1 MARAKGKKN
10 YRNRVQFKWTK
21 ELIFLLVGLAVCIGL
36 VIFCLIPTRATTFY
50 NTWYSSDNSLQKDN
64 VFEEI
69 SYDSLKNKV
78 EKGELVY
85 VFYGTEKDSTSVT
98 NIGVL
103 DHYTNKFKKSN
114 DDKHYDVDKIY
125 VYNAKEAYN
134 LNSEDENAVEAL
146 NKKKDWFNTKLAK
159 DESTDL
165 NIDEISL
172 QTYSQLWIFKDGK
185 MVYSSQ
191 TILNNEQA
199 SDQSANFTLAA
210 FRFLSYGLEKGNAK
224 YSY

>member
-21 ELIFLLVGLAVCIGL
+21 ELIFFLVGLAVCIGL
-36 VIFCLIPTRATTFY
+36 MIFCLIPTRATTFY
-50 NTWYSSDNSLQKDN
+50 KTWSSSDGSLQKDN

-69 SYDSLKNKV
+69 SYNSLKNKI
-78 EKGELVY
+78 EKGELTY

-98 NIGVL
+98 NLALL
-103 DHYTNKFKKSN
+103 DHYTNKYTKSN
-114 DDKHYDVDKIY
+114 DKKHYDVDKIY
-125 VYNAKEAYN
+125 VYNANEAYN
-134 LNSEDENAVEAL
+134 LDSDDDNAVAEL
-146 NKKKDWFNTKLAK
+146 NKKKDWFNANLAK

-165 NIDEISL
+165 AIEEINL
-172 QTYSQLWIFKDGK
+172 TTYSQLWIFKDGK

-191 TILNNEQA
+191 TIINNEQA
-199 SDQSANFTLAA
+199 SAQGANFTLAA
-210 FRFLSYGLEKGNAK
+210 IRFLSYGLEQSNAD